1 VWRQE
6 VWVALVIKHIFG
18 SPMPGL
24 MKIEID
30 VGEKWLRCDELW
42 KEAWKEKGAWGF
54 KKGRRKG
61 KRRVDDSRRFEF

>member
-1 VWRQE
+1 
-6 VWVALVIKHIFG
+6 
-18 SPMPGL
+18 MPGL

-42 KEAWKEKGAWGF
+42 KEAWKEKGVWGF